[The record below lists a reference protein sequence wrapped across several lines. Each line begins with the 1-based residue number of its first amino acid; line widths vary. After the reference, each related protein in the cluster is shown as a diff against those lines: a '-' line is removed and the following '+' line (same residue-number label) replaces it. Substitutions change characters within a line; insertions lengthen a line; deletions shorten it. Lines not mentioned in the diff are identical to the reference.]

1 MITERANDRERERES
16 DHKDSERDDD
26 KHRGDD
32 RNSGE
37 VMQRQATT
45 ETGDERER

>member
-1 MITERANDRERERES
+1 MMTERANDRERES

-32 RNSGE
+32 KNSGE
-37 VMQRQATT
+37 VMQRQATA